1 MIQGHIET
9 LEYGSKNS
17 ATVQDSICAVAI
29 NFNVSHEIILRNQ
42 KRHVTNLT
50 FIIYRWRCNQISLWN
65 ILNQNYISSSSF
77 TVLIPRLCIL
87 YWRNLCHVQ
96 SYKSNQCDCG
106 ICKRTE
112 TETKRRSPQTL
123 FGNQPIFF
131 NFQTK

>member
-1 MIQGHIET
+1 MIKQFKNLYETDNDRNPFKDFPHLQARLFYKELGTDLIVEGDMIQGHIAT
-9 LEYGSKNS
+9 LKYGSKNS

-65 ILNQNYISSSSF
+65 ILNQNYISSLSF

-87 YWRNLCHVQ
+87 Y
-96 SYKSNQCDCG
+96 
-106 ICKRTE
+106 
-112 TETKRRSPQTL
+112 
-123 FGNQPIFF
+123 
-131 NFQTK
+131 